1 MTTLSFLMWGV
12 LVVYWKA
19 LDAYGVN
26 ALETLAHRF
35 VWALVFTAGLLTLQ
49 GRWSEL
55 ARSIDTRRDLAR
67 VAASALLLGVNW
79 FTYVWAINH
88 GRVLETSLGYFIT
101 PLVSVLLGC
110 LVLKERLS
118 RWQVVAIAL
127 AGAGVAIRLTVCLL
141 HQGRLPWVAAVLAV
155 TFSTYG
161 LLRKTARVES
171 LPGLVAETAVLSLP
185 AIMFLVIVHGSGQ
198 GRLGNC
204 PLPAAALL
212 IGTGVITAL
221 PLLCFAYGARRVKL
235 STVGFLQYLAPSC
248 TFLLGVF
255 AYGEALTASHAV
267 AFGLTWFAL
276 AIYSWESLRNR
287 RRGQGA
293 PPVLAPEG

>member
-1 MTTLSFLMWGV
+1 MTAFSFMMWGL

-19 LDAYGVN
+19 LDVYDVN
-26 ALETLAHRF
+26 AAETLAHRI
-35 VWALVFTAGLLTLQ
+35 VWALVFTAGVLTLQ
-49 GRWSEL
+49 GRWGEL
-55 ARSIDTRRDLAR
+55 ARSISTRRDLAR

-88 GRVLETSLGYFIT
+88 SRVLETSLGYFIA

-118 RWQVVAIAL
+118 RWQVTAIAL
-127 AGAGVAIRLTVCLL
+127 AGAGVALRLTVCLL
-141 HQGRLPWVAAVLAV
+141 QQGRIPWVAAALAV

-161 LLRKTARVES
+161 LLRKTARAES
-171 LPGLVAETAVLSLP
+171 LPGLVAETALLAVP
-185 AIMFLVIVHGSGQ
+185 ALVFLALLHRV
-198 GRLGNC
+198 GRGTLGNC
-204 PLPAAALL
+204 PPQAAALL
-212 IGTGVITAL
+212 VATGVVTAL

-255 AYGEALTASHAV
+255 AYGEAFTASRAV
-267 AFGLTWFAL
+267 AFGLTWLGL
-276 AIYSWESLRNR
+276 AIYSWESLRSR
-287 RRGQGA
+287 RQGRGAATVPA
-293 PPVLAPEG
+293 PGG